1 MAQEPAAPAAAPSA
15 PVSWESLSPQQQKLL
30 GTRFGGQWNTLPPER
45 QQALAR
51 GSQRWLGMTPDAED
65 PGARP
70 LHPLELALPPEQR
83 QALRQRWQQFQALPP
98 QQRAFVRQN
107 FHRFQQLP
115 PARRQMLM
123 QRWHNATPEQ
133 RKEMVERAP
142 GPPAGRRARGRRA
155 GPAWA
160 TAAAS
165 LSGVT
170 SPDARAPESACC
182 RRPCVRP
189 EP

>member
-1 MAQEPAAPAAAPSA
+1 MNKARRSLLLAALLLTAAPLLAQEPAAPPAAAAPSA

-30 GTRFGGQWNTLPPER
+30 GTRFGSQWNTLPAER

-51 GSQRWLGMTPDAED
+51 GSQRWLGMTPDQKTQ
-65 PGARP
+65 ARDRFA
-70 LHPLELALPPEQR
+70 HWNSLPPEQR

-98 QQRAFVRQN
+98 QQRAFVREN

-133 RKEMVERAP
+133 RKEMVERARARAQGRAAAP
-142 GPPAGRRARGRRA
+142 HGPP
-155 GPAWA
+155 PHH
-160 TAAAS
+160 
-165 LSGVT
+165 
-170 SPDARAPESACC
+170 
-182 RRPCVRP
+182 
-189 EP
+189 